1 MPSKL
6 MEDLDTIIEER
17 DRLVTENGLLRKG
30 LEAQKQRNYRNVS
43 RLVKLQAIVERLEYG
58 LVTLSEFH
66 AELVEFKEWSK
77 ELHDY

>member
-6 MEDLDTIIEER
+6 MEDLDGIIEER

-30 LEAQKQRNYRNVS
+30 LEETKERNYRTVC
-43 RLVKLQAIVERLEYG
+43 RLVKIQAIVERLEYG

-66 AELVEFKEWSK
+66 AEMVEFKEWSK
-77 ELHDY
+77 GLNDY